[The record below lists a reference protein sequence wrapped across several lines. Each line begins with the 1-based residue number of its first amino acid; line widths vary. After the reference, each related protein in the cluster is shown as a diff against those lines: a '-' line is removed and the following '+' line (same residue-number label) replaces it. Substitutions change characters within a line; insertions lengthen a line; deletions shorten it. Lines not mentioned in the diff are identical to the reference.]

1 MKSIKLTEK
10 QKVIVIPFGIFNLV
24 LGVAVSVD
32 GSMWFDDCS
41 DGRVYHIVS
50 IQSVKKEEITA
61 LQFVL
66 LWFRLIVGIA

>member
-1 MKSIKLTEK
+1 
-10 QKVIVIPFGIFNLV
+10 V

-41 DGRVYHIVS
+41 DGRVHHIVS